1 MAFKKEV
8 VEIIEPRDIF
18 VGNVKAEIT
27 LEEFGEYESETC
39 AKANESVK
47 RLLVEYDGIIR
58 FNFRHFPLTNIHQ
71 RSLKAG
77 EAAVATGQE
86 GKFWEMHNIL
96 FANRKNLG
104 TTSLKLYSKEAG
116 VNNKRFLDDL
126 VNATYGW
133 QVQGDLREGLDRGVK
148 TAPTFFIN
156 GERME
161 EHSYEDLKKGIEEA
175 IKNLKNKG
183 KGKPTPVKPIVK
195 VVAKVENEDW
205 AKPIYADRIKGKPIP
220 ARKSSKNAGQ
230 RTIVAKAEPAK
241 VEKKEVVKPASKKAV
256 KEVVKVTA
264 IKAKAAPVKVKAVPT
279 KVKAAPAKAA
289 QVKVKAAT
297 AKTKK

>member
-27 LEEFGEYESETC
+27 LEEFGEYESEVC
-39 AKANESVK
+39 ANANEIVK
-47 RLLVEYDGIIR
+47 KLLVEYDGVIR

-77 EAAVATGQE
+77 EAAVATGQD

-116 VNNKRFLDDL
+116 VQNKRFLDDL

-133 QVQGDLREGLDRGVK
+133 QVQGDLREGLNRGV
-148 TAPTFFIN
+148 TTVPTFFVN
-156 GERME
+156 GERVAKPT
-161 EHSYEDLKKGIEEA
+161 YEDIKKGIEDA
-175 IKNLKNKG
+175 IKNLKKKG
-183 KGKPTPVKPIVK
+183 KAPKVAPIIEEEEVEVEEV
-195 VVAKVENEDW
+195 VVAKAAVKVASKAPAKTP
-205 AKPIYADRIKGKPIP
+205 AKP
-220 ARKSSKNAGQ
+220 
-230 RTIVAKAEPAK
+230 VA
-241 VEKKEVVKPASKKAV
+241 KPASK
-256 KEVVKVTA
+256 T
-264 IKAKAAPVKVKAVPT
+264 
-279 KVKAAPAKAA
+279 PAKPVAKSAA
-289 QVKVKAAT
+289 KQRA
-297 AKTKK
+297 